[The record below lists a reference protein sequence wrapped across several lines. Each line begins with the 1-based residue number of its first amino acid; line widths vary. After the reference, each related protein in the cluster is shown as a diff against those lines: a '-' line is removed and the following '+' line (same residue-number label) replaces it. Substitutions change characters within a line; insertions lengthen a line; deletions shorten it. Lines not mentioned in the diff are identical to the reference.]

1 MRHIGH
7 TIRELRKQLKMTQEQ
22 LAAGICTRSYVS
34 QIEKG
39 SVVPSVSL
47 LESLAARLLVTVD
60 RLQAESS
67 SEQFASYLH
76 RLVTD
81 VEEQNWQ
88 RVEETISFLSEKEP
102 LETKD
107 RAVLAWA
114 KGNWLENVLH
124 DYQQAQSLYEESL
137 HLSEHMDPVTY
148 IRACNSLGFLY
159 GKFGNT
165 TDPVQGYP
173 YLQKA
178 YELCE
183 THQVN
188 GRIRIWVTI
197 NMGIFFFKIGNCVKA
212 IEYLLESLQLYDRFR
227 TDFRIEYA
235 YNCLAAAHGGL
246 KRYQEARFYAEKVI
260 EISKNRRIDALI
272 SAGCYGNLGRI
283 LRYLGD
289 FHGSVACFQKAI
301 QVAEENGVKVVTNL
315 QVELA
320 DTLTFLGQAKEA
332 KTLLRNVIEHCSVFE
347 TVAEAKFILAN
358 LLMEEQEEDEA
369 IRLLEDALHG
379 LEAKRL
385 VLYHLPQAYHL
396 LGKLYKQ
403 KGEKEKA
410 LALLEKSSELLLEIY
425 TEKRR

>member
-22 LAAGICTRSYVS
+22 LAAGICTRSYIS

-47 LESLAARLLVTVD
+47 LDSLAARLLVTVD

-67 SEQFASYLH
+67 SEQFAAYLH

-212 IEYLLESLQLYDRFR
+212 IEYLLESLQLNDRFR
-227 TDFRIEYA
+227 TDFRMEYA
-235 YNCLAAAHGGL
+235 YNCLAAAYSAL
-246 KRYQEARFYAEKVI
+246 KQYQEAKLFATRVI
-260 EISKNRRIDALI
+260 EVSSKRRIEHMLL
-272 SAGCYGNLGRI
+272 AGCYGNLGMI
-283 LRYLGD
+283 LRHMGEYCAALEA
-289 FHGSVACFQKAI
+289 FEKA
-301 QVAEENGVKVVTNL
+301 VGLAETHQLKVLPNV
-315 QVELA
+315 QVEMA
-320 DTLTFLGQAKEA
+320 VTLTFLHRTSEA
-332 KTLLRNVIEHCSVFE
+332 KALLTTVIRDGSIFE